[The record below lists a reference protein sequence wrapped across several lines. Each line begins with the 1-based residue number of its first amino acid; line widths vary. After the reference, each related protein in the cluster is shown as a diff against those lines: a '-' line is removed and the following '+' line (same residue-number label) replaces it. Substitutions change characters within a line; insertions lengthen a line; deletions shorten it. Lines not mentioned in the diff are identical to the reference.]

1 MPFYQKQGQLPNKRH
16 IQFRDKNNNLYWEEL
31 VSREGFSYIYSNLY
45 HLNPPTKVE
54 MIGKQEPIKIEELN
68 DNHRHRHIFTRK
80 LNLKGDII
88 SSRSPLFFN
97 EDVIISKG
105 FAQEQMDYLY
115 RNARYDECIFIHKG
129 KGSIISSFGEMEVK
143 KYDYVVIPKGVIWKM
158 VLDSD
163 IEFLAIETKNPIET
177 PSKYRNRLGQLLEH
191 SPYSERDIITPN
203 LKNKNFNG
211 PINIKVRIDNGLQT
225 YQYKEHPF
233 DVVGWDGYY
242 FPWIFN
248 LRDFMPITG
257 MIHQPPPVHQVF
269 QANGV
274 VICNFVPRLFDYH
287 PLAVP
292 APYAHSNVDSDEILY
307 YVDGN
312 FMSRKGV
319 ETGSITFHPSG
330 PPHGPQPGK
339 IEQSLGAKKTDEIAV
354 MIDTFKPLKSTKH
367 TKHIDDKNYPYSW
380 IEK

>member
-16 IQFRDKNNNLYWEEL
+16 IQFRNKDNNLYWEEL

-45 HLNPPTKVE
+45 HVNPPTQIQMV
-54 MIGKQEPIKIEELN
+54 GDLEPIEINEWK
-68 DNHRHRHIFTRK
+68 DKHKHRHIFTRN
-80 LNLKGDII
+80 LDLKGDMI
-88 SSRSPLFFN
+88 SSREALFFN
-97 EDVIISKG
+97 DDVIISKG
-105 FAQEQMDYLY
+105 FAKTQMDYLY
-115 RNARYDECIFIHKG
+115 KNARYDECIFVHEG
-129 KGSIISSFGEMEVK
+129 KGSIISSFGKMPLK
-143 KYDYVVIPKGVIWKM
+143 KHDYIIIPKGVIWK
-158 VLDSD
+158 VDVD
-163 IEFLAIETKNPIET
+163 QDVEFLAIESKSPIET

-191 SPYSERDIITPN
+191 SPYSERDIITPKLEN
-203 LKNKNFNG
+203 VNARG
-211 PINIKVRIDNGLQT
+211 SVNIKIRIDNGLQT
-225 YQYKEHPF
+225 YKYKKHPF
-233 DVVGWDGYY
+233 DLVGWDGFY

-248 LRDFMPITG
+248 LNDFMPITG

-269 QANGV
+269 QAHGL

-307 YVDGN
+307 YAEGN
-312 FMSRKGV
+312 FMSRKGI

-354 MIDTFKPLKSTKH
+354 MIDTFKPLKPTQNIKPV
-367 TKHIDDKNYPYSW
+367 DDKNYPYSW
-380 IEK
+380 IKE

>member
-80 LNLKGDII
+80 LNLKGDIV

-129 KGSIISSFGEMEVK
+129 KGLIISSFGEMEVK

-158 VLDSD
+158 VLNSD

-203 LKNKNFNG
+203 LKNKNLNG

-225 YQYKEHPF
+225 YQYKDHPF
-233 DVVGWDGYY
+233 DVVGWD
-242 FPWIFN
+242 
-248 LRDFMPITG
+248 LSL
-257 MIHQPPPVHQVF
+257 IH
-269 QANGV
+269 
-274 VICNFVPRLFDYH
+274 I
-287 PLAVP
+287 
-292 APYAHSNVDSDEILY
+292 
-307 YVDGN
+307 
-312 FMSRKGV
+312 
-319 ETGSITFHPSG
+319 
-330 PPHGPQPGK
+330 
-339 IEQSLGAKKTDEIAV
+339 
-354 MIDTFKPLKSTKH
+354 
-367 TKHIDDKNYPYSW
+367 
-380 IEK
+380 